1 MQNIDAPLM
10 RKVITIITLI
20 KLRIV
25 FMSCSKPDPQQNRQ
39 TVFFHETLCASRSY
53 HFERKINKISIII
66 VINTKQQQLKTTT

>member
-39 TVFFHETLCASRSY
+39 TVFFMKPCVHQDLITLRERLTKSASSLSL
-53 HFERKINKISIII
+53 IQNNNS
-66 VINTKQQQLKTTT
+66 